1 MIYAFARKVDAGRM
15 RTVAAAE
22 LALVDAERGANRD
35 ATVYLDDFLNSAGIP
50 DLVYANDA
58 EKGKDYFCPYCGD
71 PVRIV
76 NWPGGRYF
84 RHVVKRK
91 RTCGFPHR
99 VVTLSA
105 GA

>member
-22 LALVDAERGANRD
+22 LARVGAERGASRD

-58 EKGKDYFCPYCGD
+58 EKGLDYFCLYCGER
-71 PVRIV
+71 VRIV

-84 RHVVKRK
+84 RHVVKRA
-91 RTCGFPHR
+91 CGFPHR